1 MKKSFDVPSLGT
13 VVVKES
19 VWTGKFTVLVNGVEA
34 KRMSKTAFLYEAGA
48 STYDINITG
57 NFVKGST
64 MTINGDSYKISE
76 NIKWYE
82 YVLALLPFVFILIWG
97 NVPALCQILPVVGG
111 ALGGVVSALMGIL
124 SAMVMK
130 ETKSVALKILYGI
143 AFFLATIAICYAL
156 AIIYLTLVNA

>member
-1 MKKSFDVPSLGT
+1 MKKSFEVPSLGT

-19 VWTGKFTVLVNGVEA
+19 IWTGRFTVLVNGVEA
-34 KRMSKTAFLYEAGA
+34 KRMSKTAFLYESGA

-111 ALGGVVSALMGIL
+111 ALGGLVSALMGIL
-124 SAMVMK
+124 SAIVMK
-130 ETKSVALKILYGI
+130 ETKSIALKILYGI
-143 AFFLATIAICYAL
+143 AFFLATVAICYAL